1 MIIVN
6 QPWDGRQQRMGDHL
20 VRLLTQERP
29 RFEVFRAFVAY
40 VKASGVLRLAPA
52 LESFM
57 RRGGQVEIVAGVDE
71 GITTRQGLEL
81 LNRYSTTAYV
91 FMNPAATF
99 HPKVYLFEIPHTRAT
114 AFVGSNNLTAGGLY
128 TNYEMSLGVDLDLR
142 TGDDRE
148 AYEHILTFFSGAT
161 DLRSG
166 NSRRLTADVISDLVR
181 GGRVTDERRPARGP
195 TGHHDRGHT
204 FPRTPV
210 PPPPPID
217 PDLRGLIPAPE
228 PTRRARADQEVVTQF
243 FPSRVFVMTLGT
255 RDARQRPGYSRD
267 IFIPLAARD
276 ADPGFWGWP
285 QSFRRGAAE
294 TVGRYMQRRVRM
306 LVRPARGTAQVL
318 EDVRLYYYD
327 IKHEFRLNCGRLIE
341 GAQPGN
347 LLVVQKPSVAG
358 TFRGRGYDF
367 EATVLGPV
375 NHEYQVF
382 ARECTDSVRG
392 SQKQWGYI

>member
-1 MIIVN
+1 
-6 QPWDGRQQRMGDHL
+6 
-20 VRLLTQERP
+20 
-29 RFEVFRAFVAY
+29 
-40 VKASGVLRLAPA
+40 
-52 LESFM
+52 M
-57 RRGGQVEIVAGVDE
+57 RRGGQVEIVAGLDE

-161 DLRSG
+161 DLTSG

-195 TGHHDRGHT
+195 TGHGDRGHT

-217 PDLRGLIPAPE
+217 PGLRGLIPVPE
-228 PTRRARADQEVVTQF
+228 PTGRARAGREVVTEF
-243 FPSRVFVMTLGT
+243 FPSRVFVMRLGT
-255 RDARQRPGYSRD
+255 RDARQLPGYSRD

-276 ADPGFWGWP
+276 ADPAFWGWP
-285 QSFRRGAAE
+285 QSFRRGAAG

-347 LLVVQKPSVAG
+347 LLVVQKASVAG
-358 TFRGRGYDF
+358 TFRGRDYDF

-382 ARECTDSVRG
+382 ARECSHSVRG